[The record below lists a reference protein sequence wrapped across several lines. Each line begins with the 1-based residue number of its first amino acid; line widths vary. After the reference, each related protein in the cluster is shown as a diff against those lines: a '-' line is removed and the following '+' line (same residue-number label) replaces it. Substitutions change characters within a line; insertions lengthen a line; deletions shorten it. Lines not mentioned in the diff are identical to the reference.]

1 MAFDNK
7 SKTGAARTP
16 GAADKRLAEC
26 ACPKPTGPRAPLFS
40 KYLHLLQVGIE
51 NILVYRINFFCRAIF
66 NLIPLFAIITLWRA
80 VYAGSGST
88 IAGYTAA
95 QMISY
100 YLLVVIIDALTSVTE
115 DDWQI
120 AADIKDGH
128 ISQFLIRPMDYISY
142 RLCLFVSGR
151 IVFTLAAVVP
161 LFVFVLSQR
170 EYFLWPAHA
179 TSLVCFVVSLAFSAV
194 LQFFMS
200 FILATLAFRIL
211 EISSFVFVLLA
222 LQRLLGGQM
231 FPLDILP
238 APVQNALLFSPFAYQ
253 TFVPASI
260 YLERISGTAMLGA
273 LLIQG
278 CWVVLAWMFAR
289 LSWSWGL
296 RSYSAVGG

>member
-1 MAFDNK
+1 MLLPNK
-7 SKTGAARTP
+7 SEPDSQSSCLRSCNE
-16 GAADKRLAEC
+16 DNSER
-26 ACPKPTGPRAPLFS
+26 RAPRLGVLS
-40 KYLHLLQVGIE
+40 KYLHLLQIGVE
-51 NILVYRINFFCRAIF
+51 NILVYRMNFFCRAIF

-80 VYAGSGST
+80 VYSGSGSST

-128 ISQFLIRPMDYISY
+128 INQFLVRPVDYMSY

-151 IVFTLAAVVP
+151 IVFTLAAAGP
-161 LFVFVLSQR
+161 LLLFVLSQR
-170 EYFLWPAHA
+170 EYFLWPAH
-179 TSLVCFVVSLAFSAV
+179 TVSLVCFLVSLALSAL
-194 LQFFMS
+194 LQFFIS
-200 FILATLAFRIL
+200 FVLATLAFRVL

-222 LQRLLGGQM
+222 FQRLLGGQM

-238 APVQNALLFSPFAYQ
+238 APVQNVLLFSPFACQ
-253 TFVPASI
+253 TFIPASI
-260 YLERISGTAMLGA
+260 YLERVPVNAMGEA
-273 LLIQG
+273 LLIQAS
-278 CWVVLAWMFAR
+278 WVLLAWMLAR
-289 LSWSWGL
+289 FCWSRGL